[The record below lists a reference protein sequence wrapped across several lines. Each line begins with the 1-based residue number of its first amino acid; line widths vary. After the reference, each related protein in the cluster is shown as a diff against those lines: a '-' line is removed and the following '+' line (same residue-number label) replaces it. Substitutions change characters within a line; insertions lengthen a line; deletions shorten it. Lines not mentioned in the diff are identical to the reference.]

1 MRAGRVDHGR
11 MSLGSCSG
19 RSASGRWLFHLEHR
33 RAFTKTRLHWRSI
46 RCIATFEA
54 SQGRNNGPLA
64 GVKVLDLSRVLAG
77 PMCVQILGDY
87 GADIIKIEDVG
98 KGDDT
103 RHFMAKGEKQAWKP
117 DVGPMSVGS

>member
-1 MRAGRVDHGR
+1 M
-11 MSLGSCSG
+11 
-19 RSASGRWLFHLEHR
+19 
-33 RAFTKTRLHWRSI
+33 
-46 RCIATFEA
+46 
-54 SQGRNNGPLA
+54 
-64 GVKVLDLSRVLAG
+64 LDLSRVLAG